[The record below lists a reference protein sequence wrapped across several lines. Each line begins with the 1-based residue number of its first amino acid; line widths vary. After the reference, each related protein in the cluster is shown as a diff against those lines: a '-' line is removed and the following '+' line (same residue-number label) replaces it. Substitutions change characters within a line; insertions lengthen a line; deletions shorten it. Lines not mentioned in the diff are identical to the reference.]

1 MYAASDE
8 QLKPTKQMDF
18 SSCRLLLDY
27 IDQLYIKVQV
37 PASQRM
43 VGVEIYLLFSELH
56 HLHDSRAAVVLRYLQ
71 LHALVGVDIRR
82 HLAPVHLEYEL
93 VEIRPLGITSPDV
106 ESLGIAGVHADDG
119 LFKSRYEHALA
130 YDELKGFP
138 ALRRIEPAPVVQG
151 ACIMDLY
158 DIAMFCVFHFIQIGR
173 AHVW

>member
-27 IDQLYIKVQV
+27 RAQLYIKVQV

-82 HLAPVHLEYEL
+82 YLAPFHLEHEL
-93 VEIRPLGITSPDV
+93 VEIRPPGTIC
-106 ESLGIAGVHADDG
+106 
-119 LFKSRYEHALA
+119 RY
-130 YDELKGFP
+130 DT
-138 ALRRIEPAPVVQG
+138 VVLHHCG
-151 ACIMDLY
+151 
-158 DIAMFCVFHFIQIGR
+158 
-173 AHVW
+173 